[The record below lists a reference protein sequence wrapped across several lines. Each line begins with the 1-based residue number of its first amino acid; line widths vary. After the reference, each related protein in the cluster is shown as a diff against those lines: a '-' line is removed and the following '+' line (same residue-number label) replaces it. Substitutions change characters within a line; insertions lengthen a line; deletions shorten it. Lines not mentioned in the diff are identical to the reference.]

1 MRGLS
6 IATAAACLW
15 LHGPPLNLRGLFR
28 QNIVV
33 IAAYTPL
40 VDWTP
45 PQFFV
50 ASQVCTAPRE
60 GKLARGVLTQH
71 STQQAQR
78 SS

>member
-1 MRGLS
+1 MFV
-6 IATAAACLW
+6 AAW
-15 LHGPPLNLRGLFR
+15 PPLNLRKLFR

-60 GKLARGVLTQH
+60 MDWLAA
-71 STQQAQR
+71 S
-78 SS
+78 